1 MKILEANGAQI
12 PALGLGT
19 WDLRGDLCTQIVS
32 EALKTGYTHIDTAI
46 MYQNEREVGEG
57 LRNSGK
63 AREDYFVT
71 TKVWPT
77 DFSEGTYQAAVEGS
91 LERLGLDHVDLLLIH
106 WPPKSGTVEEWA
118 RLINDVADRGWAR
131 HLGVSNFTVAQ
142 MEAISGCSERPIVC
156 NQVENHPFLDQTRI
170 RETCSRLGMAL
181 IGYCPLYRGDG
192 LFDHSVVREIIAD
205 TGATPAQV
213 VLAWHFHHAGSGA
226 IPKTATVS
234 RLAENLAAL
243 DVSLNA
249 QQMAALNG
257 LMVKQH
263 RLCQYDFSPEWDPV

>member
-1 MKILEANGAQI
+1 MLTHSSTAVWALRAVCGDTQCGNWAVIARKLSPSHRYHPLDGHRRRYERFSLLGNSI
-12 PALGLGT
+12 P
-19 WDLRGDLCTQIVS
+19 
-32 EALKTGYTHIDTAI
+32 
-46 MYQNEREVGEG
+46 
-57 LRNSGK
+57 
-63 AREDYFVT
+63 
-71 TKVWPT
+71 
-77 DFSEGTYQAAVEGS
+77 
-91 LERLGLDHVDLLLIH
+91 
-106 WPPKSGTVEEWA
+106 
-118 RLINDVADRGWAR
+118 NDVADRGWAR

-249 QQMAALNG
+249 QQMDALNG